1 MILKIVVITLCVLF
15 IGGVIAYSAY
25 KRKNGKG
32 CCGDCS
38 KCSYCS
44 TPTPNDDNKK
54 QNKFITKFFQ
64 WFCSISSCR

>member
-32 CCGDCS
+32 CCGNCS
-38 KCSYCS
+38 KCSYCPS
-44 TPTPNDDNKK
+44 TEK
-54 QNKFITKFFQ
+54 QDTENITET
-64 WFCSISSCR
+64 ISK